1 MLNQETEENQ
11 LISEESEEVEFDDD
25 GEYLDSVWRADIEY
39 RKNKLEAEDSECELE
54 SLDIE

>member
-1 MLNQETEENQ
+1 M
-11 LISEESEEVEFDDD
+11 ISEESEEVEFDDD